1 MKISI
6 ANLTSVLALTFG
18 TCIIVNAQQLDEQEL
33 KINVDKISNST
44 ERIKAL
50 EPVTFVYNTDK
61 YKKLNLP
68 SGNQYGFLASNV
80 GGVFPDM
87 VQESSQFYAAGKNTS
102 KVAKY
107 EEVNS
112 NDLIPLLVAAL
123 KEQQAQIEALQQE
136 VNNLK
141 SK

>member
-1 MKISI
+1 MRISI
-6 ANLTSVLALTFG
+6 ANLTSVLALAFG
-18 TCIIVNAQQLDEQEL
+18 TCSIVNAQQLNEQEL

-50 EPVTFVYNTDK
+50 EPITFVYNTDK

-68 SGNQYGFLASNV
+68 AGNQYGFLASNV
-80 GGVFPDM
+80 EGVFPDL
-87 VQESSQFYAAGKNTS
+87 VQESSQFYSTGKNTS
-102 KVAKY
+102 KVARY

-136 VNNLK
+136 VNTLK

>member
-1 MKISI
+1 MKLSI
-6 ANLTSVLALTFG
+6 ANLTSVLALAFG
-18 TCIIVNAQQLDEQEL
+18 TCTIVNAQQLNEQEL
-33 KINVDKISNST
+33 KLNIDKISNST

-68 SGNQYGFLASNV
+68 TGNQYGFLASNV
-80 GGVFPDM
+80 ESVFPDL
-87 VQESSQFYAAGKNTS
+87 VQASSKFYSSGKNTS

-107 EEVNS
+107 EEVNL

>member
-44 ERIKAL
+44 ERIKVL

-87 VQESSQFYAAGKNTS
+87 VQESSQFYTAGKNTS